1 MDATLIERLDELRAL
16 ETDDLALTLVD
27 LMTNT
32 MEENEITRH
41 HLDEF
46 RNQGL
51 ELATKFKQGELTV
64 EQLAQALVQVVPG
77 AANPDILALAT
88 VAVAPT
94 DPTPAWPDGPTA
106 IGLFNPPDLPSLKLP
121 EDWRTAAEYLAQLP
135 LIPFRVLD
143 GAGKAIREVGS
154 QAVESTAQW
163 ARRKLI
169 SDEEIELAK
178 IGVGIS
184 AVGVLYTVLK
194 E

>member
-1 MDATLIERLDELRAL
+1 MDASLIERLDELRAL

-77 AANPDILALAT
+77 AAL
-88 VAVAPT
+88 APT
-94 DPTPAWPDGPTA
+94 DPTPAWPDGAPTA
-106 IGLFNPPDLPSLKLP
+106 IGLFNIPDLPKLP
-121 EDWRTAAEYLAQLP
+121 EDWRTAAEYFAELP

-143 GAGKAIREVGS
+143 GAGKVIREAGS
-154 QAVESTAQW
+154 QAVDSTAEW
-163 ARRKLI
+163 VRKKLI

-178 IGVGIS
+178 IGVGVS
-184 AVGVLYTVLK
+184 AVGVLYAILK

>member
-1 MDATLIERLDELRAL
+1 MDDATRASLIERLDELRAL

-77 AANPDILALAT
+77 AAL
-88 VAVAPT
+88 APT
-94 DPTPAWPDGPTA
+94 DPTPAA

-121 EDWRTAAEYLAQLP
+121 EDWRTAAEYFAELP

-143 GAGKAIREVGS
+143 GAGKVIREAGS
-154 QAVESTAQW
+154 QAVDSTAEW
-163 ARRKLI
+163 VRKKLI

-178 IGVGIS
+178 IGVGVS
-184 AVGVLYTVLK
+184 AVGVLYAILK